1 MDIQEKI
8 ESYLTEEKKPFDNA
22 NRTEAYVGTFVE
34 KSAGVQSYLNSLM
47 DLIKAGKGPKQYAQ
61 YKDKKIRFRWVARG
75 PRESRENFFG
85 EKERNAYTLKKD
97 ATHYD
102 VYIQEVNNSF
112 DYKKG
117 EYRK

>member
-34 KSAGVQSYLNSLM
+34 KSEGVSKYLESLK
-47 DLIKAGKGPKQYAQ
+47 DLIKAGRGPKQYAMFQ
-61 YKDKKIRFRWVARG
+61 NQNFRFRWVARG

-102 VYIQEVNNSF
+102 VYIQVPNWIPT
-112 DYKKG
+112 KK
-117 EYRK
+117 